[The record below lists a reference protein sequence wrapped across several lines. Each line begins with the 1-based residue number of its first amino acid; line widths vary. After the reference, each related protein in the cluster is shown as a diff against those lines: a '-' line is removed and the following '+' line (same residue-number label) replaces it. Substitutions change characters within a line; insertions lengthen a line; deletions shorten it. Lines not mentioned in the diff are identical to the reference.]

1 MDIKGTLID
10 KRGLTMEEACTYIGG
25 VSRPTMY
32 KLIGQDEIE
41 SYYIGVRR
49 YFTKDSLD
57 KWINSRIG
65 LLPEVDDL
73 VEHDLA

>member
-1 MDIKGTLID
+1 MDSKATLVD
-10 KRGLTMEEACTYIGG
+10 KRGLSMEEACTYIGG

-57 KWINSRIG
+57 HWINNRLG
-65 LLPEVDDL
+65 LWPQEMESG
-73 VEHDLA
+73 EHLG